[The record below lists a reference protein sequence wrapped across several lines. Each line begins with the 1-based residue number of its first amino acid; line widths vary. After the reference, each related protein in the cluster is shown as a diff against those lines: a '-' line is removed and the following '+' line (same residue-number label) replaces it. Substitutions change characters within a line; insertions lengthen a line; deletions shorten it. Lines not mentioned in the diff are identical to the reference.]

1 MKQLIL
7 ACAFLLIATSA
18 LAVPSIS
25 VEKPTHDFGTINQGQ
40 KVDHLFAIKNRGDE
54 PLTITQI
61 RSSCG
66 CTAATLSTKTIAPG
80 KSGEVKVT
88 FDSTNF
94 ADQVTKT
101 VHLDS
106 NDPRNPSTVLTMQGK
121 IVEIIAATPRTLNLG
136 SLKAGS
142 RKEIMLKLENRGT
155 STFTVTSVHSPMAA
169 IVGTIREGKVA
180 PGKSGDITVT
190 VAVPREGRFLSG
202 YLTIQT
208 DSPLKRE
215 LTVPIYATI
224 TP

>member
-7 ACAFLLIATSA
+7 SWAFLLIATPT
-18 LAVPSIS
+18 LAAPSIS

-40 KVDHLFAIKNRGDE
+40 KVDHLFAVKNRGDE

-66 CTAATLSTKTIAPG
+66 CTAATLSTKTIPPG

-142 RKEIMLKLENRGT
+142 RKEVMLKLENRGT
-155 STFTVTSVHSPMAA
+155 TTFTVTSVHSPMAA
-169 IVGTIREGKVA
+169 IVGTIREGKVN
-180 PGKSGDITVT
+180 PGKSGEITVT

>member
-1 MKQLIL
+1 MKQVIL
-7 ACAFLLIATSA
+7 GCAFLLITTPA
-18 LAVPSIS
+18 LAAPSIS

-40 KVDHLFAIKNRGDE
+40 KVDHLFAVKNRGDE

-66 CTAATLSTKTIAPG
+66 CTAATLSTKTIPPG

-142 RKEIMLKLENRGT
+142 RKEVMLKLENRGT
-155 STFTVTSVHSPMAA
+155 TTFTVTSVHSPMAA
-169 IVGTIREGKVA
+169 IVGTIREGKVN
-180 PGKSGDITVT
+180 PGKSGEITVT

>member
-1 MKQLIL
+1 MKQVIL
-7 ACAFLLIATSA
+7 GCAFLLITTPA
-18 LAVPSIS
+18 LAAPSIL

-40 KVDHLFAIKNRGDE
+40 KVDHLFAVKNRGDE

-66 CTAATLSTKTIAPG
+66 CTAATLSTKTIPPG

-142 RKEIMLKLENRGT
+142 RKEVMLKLENRGT
-155 STFTVTSVHSPMAA
+155 TTFTVTSVHSPMVA
-169 IVGTIREGKVA
+169 IVGTIREGKVN
-180 PGKSGDITVT
+180 PGKSGEITVT